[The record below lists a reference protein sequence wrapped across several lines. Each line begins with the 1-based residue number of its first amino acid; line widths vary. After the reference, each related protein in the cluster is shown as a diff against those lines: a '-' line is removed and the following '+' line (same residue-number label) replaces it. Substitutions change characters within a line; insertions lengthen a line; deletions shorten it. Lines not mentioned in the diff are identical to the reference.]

1 MCTKFK
7 FHLFIDDIYF
17 GGLPYDKGVDKG
29 FLQRENNTGH
39 QTMTYFLTNLPCS
52 VQKPQVSGLGLRWEA
67 WGIHRQMF
75 LYQLCLW
82 RMGPTSHWEVCK

>member
-29 FLQRENNTGH
+29 FL
-39 QTMTYFLTNLPCS
+39 
-52 VQKPQVSGLGLRWEA
+52 
-67 WGIHRQMF
+67 
-75 LYQLCLW
+75 
-82 RMGPTSHWEVCK
+82 